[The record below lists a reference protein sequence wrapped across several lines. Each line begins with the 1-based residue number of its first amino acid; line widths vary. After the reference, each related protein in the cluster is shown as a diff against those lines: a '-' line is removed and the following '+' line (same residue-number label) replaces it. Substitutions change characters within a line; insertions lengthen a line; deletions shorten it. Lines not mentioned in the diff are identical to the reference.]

1 MLAAEIASTTA
12 KPSMILA
19 RNRRVGNLKDE
30 PPRFKNRTPHP
41 VFVLKNRHREALPPN
56 PVRKVKAE
64 WIRVRKFGQSWQRR
78 CRRRLLASLGGV
90 QTSKAR
96 SWVGSHERS
105 EMRAGWS
112 DLSTRALLDVER
124 PSTHP
129 ALRVDPRASFIR

>member
-19 RNRRVGNLKDE
+19 RNRRVGSLKDE

-78 CRRRLLASLGGV
+78 CRRRLLASPGGV
-90 QTSKAR
+90 ETRKAR
-96 SWVGSHERS
+96 SCVGSHQRRQRGAG
-105 EMRAGWS
+105 RAGS
-112 DLSTRALLDVER
+112 
-124 PSTHP
+124 
-129 ALRVDPRASFIR
+129 